1 MATKRVILRHPTH
14 RKLGRIFVLLL
25 QLRKKLCYGPP
36 SVFQLLML
44 QLFLL
49 LQHDYTAKEV
59 TTARIWICKQKLAW
73 FTRRQAEAVR
83 MAGDMD

>member
-1 MATKRVILRHPTH
+1 MTLRHPTH

-25 QLRKKLCYGPP
+25 QLRQKLCYGPP
-36 SVFQLLML
+36 SILQLLML

-49 LQHDYTAKEV
+49 LQHNNNTKEV
-59 TTARIWICKQKLAW
+59 ATARMWICKQKLAW
-73 FTRRQAEAVR
+73 FTSRQAEAVS